1 MQWLEDNSKDAEM
14 LRGIELSPLD
24 TLSAEDNKKLAER
37 VQRHN
42 GALTQLVERFGQL
55 ARDREMVAKA
65 DHWFDRD
72 SKAVLAEHRRV
83 LAESWDSLVTL
94 RTLLQ
99 DRQDVLR
106 ELEGHVSNKIDA
118 LRERHD
124 QAFDNVRKALARQHR
139 RYLKAE
145 PIRGRAYIDS
155 LAEENEAVVE
165 LQQQVSQMREALNAL
180 KAKHY
185 PMGQGAA
192 LTCRQR
198 EVYEQLN

>member
-72 SKAVLAEHRRV
+72 SKAVLAEHRR
-83 LAESWDSLVTL
+83 ARATRSS
-94 RTLLQ
+94 
-99 DRQDVLR
+99 
-106 ELEGHVSNKIDA
+106 
-118 LRERHD
+118 
-124 QAFDNVRKALARQHR
+124 VR
-139 RYLKAE
+139 
-145 PIRGRAYIDS
+145 
-155 LAEENEAVVE
+155 
-165 LQQQVSQMREALNAL
+165 
-180 KAKHY
+180 
-185 PMGQGAA
+185 
-192 LTCRQR
+192 
-198 EVYEQLN
+198 